1 MKLSIVIPVLNSERT
16 LPECL
21 AAIRA
26 QTLRR
31 DAYEIVVADAGSTGR
46 TLEIAREMDVDVVTG
61 NPLKTGEA
69 GKTAGIKA
77 ASGDIVALVDS
88 DNILPDP
95 SWRAT
100 KSVPPATRK
109 DPSLRKPP
117 NGRATLTGSVS
128 DVPQFTST
136 GVAWAVARHIT
147 PIARNR
153 FFMRFFLTRIRSL
166 R

>member
-31 DAYEIVVADAGSTGR
+31 DAYEIVVADAGSTDR

-95 SWRAT
+95 SWLERLLAPFADPEVIAT
-100 KSVPPATRK
+100 EPLEYTSRPQDPA
-109 DPSLRKPP
+109 
-117 NGRATLTGSVS
+117 
-128 DVPQFTST
+128 
-136 GVAWAVARHIT
+136 
-147 PIARNR
+147 
-153 FFMRFFLTRIRSL
+153 LTRYFAL
-166 R
+166 LA